1 MNTKKNIV
9 SKAVS
14 VLICLAICI
23 GCFSAML
30 TVSATPASLTTNG
43 NGGATDVG
51 AWFTTYNT
59 SAFWGSNGRFSNPE
73 LAQVGFK
80 ALKSDGTYG
89 IPNSGSVSEIDFQ
102 IRKMAEAGID
112 FILFDLTNGG
122 LSSEINYGNDA
133 SLAFIVNNAKLTCER
148 ISAWNDTH
156 TWKIRYAVAV
166 GIYDALRK
174 SYTGSLSGSPYTH
187 TIDSSTAA
195 TIGLAAELQA
205 EAVYEQF
212 VSNATYGDDYY
223 EIDGNPLLVLHDTSG
238 RSGSEKVAKYE
249 NLGGTTTYISDFS
262 VRDSVSRA
270 GAGNYGWYTNGS
282 TSDNNDCGTVA
293 DDEVMLVCP
302 GHWNHDSNTPN
313 AYRENG
319 AHYEANWDAV
329 LANTPRIVMIAAL
342 NDYMEDEAIWP
353 TDTRSCTVEEKW
365 SNPYQYW
372 NMTVDYIN
380 QLRTANGDTVPS
392 AAERSG
398 NVAFGATVTANSE
411 LNDYPVSRL
420 TDGIIDYDRT
430 TSTTGITNYASS
442 GIGYF
447 EITLD
452 SAADINQVKVIR
464 TTWEASSFPK
474 DIAIDVQNASGSW
487 KRVAEKHEIP
497 SNVPHALVFNFATV
511 TNATKIRVS
520 ANKARNSSGNFRVA
534 EIEAYLDSTVT
545 SADYTGV
552 AKDGTY
558 DIPEISNGNL
568 LLGKIASYTPGRAI
582 EANKPLSNLTD
593 GKYLY
598 RSNQAN
604 CTYTSVAYG
613 QYNSDTLEAHSA
625 YFEYSFDDAVRLN
638 SFKLYPCD
646 AEQGKPRPRDI
657 AIDVQLEDGTWQR
670 VAADYN
676 IIYDWNNDE
685 LGTGGE
691 YYEDSPF
698 TLLYLQYKFAPVD
711 CVKIRI
717 TSNRKRMRINKGL
730 TGSTCVFRL
739 AEIQAF
745 YDPSITTYSGVERP
759 DQSDYAVPTPGLV
772 NYAAG
777 ATATAKGNATGIS
790 NLTNGDKTERA
801 FAYYYQETSTPTA
814 AQCINYVDI
823 DFGGLKTIDRV
834 DLVYSKFADD
844 DRGHR
849 EQDVAVDIITEDGRY
864 VRVAEKHNFT
874 AATTAANGSNYTL
887 KMFFDS
893 AEAKGIRISGN
904 CTQTTRYTAGTYSSI
919 FQCYAEVEAYNDPN
933 VISNTGIETATVEG
947 TEIPLYRAAN
957 MAFGG
962 TVTSSNTNSS
972 LATSYPVSRLTDG
985 NTRIDAGCAII
996 NYVDHFAYYD
1006 IVLDGQKMMNQIVL
1020 YLSQYEKEYLPVDL
1034 AAYAYV
1040 SGAWKRVAEQH
1051 NVSYDGIT
1059 KLTFNFAEVTTTKI
1073 RVRATNKTNSSSNNF
1088 RLVEIGA
1095 FYDPNITSESY
1106 SAVVYSD
1113 VNEDFEINADDL
1125 STLVNALL
1133 GIQSGY
1139 EIDVNEDTYSDIR
1152 DLISL
1157 KKTLANLENQE

>member
-1 MNTKKNIV
+1 MNTRKNIV

-187 TIDSSTAA
+187 TTADLSTAA

-238 RSGSEKVAKYE
+238 RSGSAKVAKYE
-249 NLGGTTTYISDFS
+249 NDGGTTTYISDFS

-452 SAADINQVKVIR
+452 SASDINQVKVIR

-520 ANKARNSSGNFRVA
+520 ANKARNNSGNFRVA

-552 AKDGTY
+552 VKDGTY
-558 DIPEISNGNL
+558 DIPELASENL
-568 LLGKIASYTPGRAI
+568 LLGKTATVTADRTKDKI
-582 EANKPLSNLTD
+582 NKLTD
-593 GKYLY
+593 GDIAYSSSGQAFVLY
-598 RSNQAN
+598 GAGSQNTATAN
-604 CTYTSVAYG
+604 TAYY
-613 QYNSDTLEAHSA
+613 Q
-625 YFEYSFDDAVRLN
+625 FDFADEVRLN
-638 SFKLYPCD
+638 LVQLYLSSS
-646 AEQGKPRPRDI
+646 QSSMRPRDI
-657 AIDVQLEDGTWQR
+657 ALDVKLKDGSWKR
-670 VAADYN
+670 VAANYN
-676 IIYDWNNDE
+676 ISY
-685 LGTGGE
+685 TTAPT
-691 YYEDSPF
+691 DSITVSKDGVVQNSRLEF
-698 TLLYLQYKFAPVD
+698 TFETVD
-711 CVKIRI
+711 CLAIRV
-717 TSNRKRMRINKGL
+717 TSNRQRIRVINSE
-730 TGSTCVFRL
+730 TSSTYNWRL
-739 AEIQAF
+739 VEITAC
-745 YDPSITTYSGVERP
+745 YDPVITEYSGVERP
-759 DQSDYAVPTPGLV
+759 DQADYAVPTPGLV

-790 NLTNGDKTERA
+790 NLTNGDKSDRA

-823 DFGGLKTIDRV
+823 DFGGVKTIDRV
-834 DLVYSKFADD
+834 DLVYSKFAND

-874 AATTAANGSNYTL
+874 AAATAANGSNYTL
-887 KMFFDS
+887 KMIFDPT
-893 AEAKGIRISGN
+893 EAKGIRISGN

-933 VISNTGIETATVEG
+933 VISNTGVEEATVEG
-947 TEIPLYRAAN
+947 TKIPLYNSTN
-957 MAFGG
+957 MAYGG
-962 TVTSSNTNSS
+962 TVTSSNTNAS
-972 LATSYPVSRLTDG
+972 LATSYPASKLTDG

-1006 IVLDGQKMMNQIVL
+1006 IDLDGQKTMNQIVL

-1139 EIDVNEDTYSDIR
+1139 ETDVNEDTYSDIR